1 MTCRRRVLT
10 RCALCWLV
18 SAALFARREELQ
30 SNYFFTCGCQRCE
43 QDDAAMAAAVAAQP
57 DSADKVE
64 AARKALAEGE
74 YSAVLQLLLGESAGA
89 DVGGARPTP
98 SSLAAAVPALV
109 AQAFEG
115 LALSVDGE
123 DKESKA
129 GASQRSD
136 PKHV

>member
-1 MTCRRRVLT
+1 
-10 RCALCWLV
+10 
-18 SAALFARREELQ
+18 
-30 SNYFFTCGCQRCE
+30 
-43 QDDAAMAAAVAAQP
+43 MAAAVAAQP

-89 DVGGARPTP
+89 DGGARPTP
-98 SSLAAAVPALV
+98 GSLAAAVPALV

-129 GASQRSD
+129 GASQHSDD
-136 PKHV
+136 PKHVCWSLMVACIL

>member
-1 MTCRRRVLT
+1 MT
-10 RCALCWLV
+10 RCALCLLV

-74 YSAVLQLLLGESAGA
+74 YSTVLQLLLGEGAGA
-89 DVGGARPTP
+89 DGGARPTP
-98 SSLAAAVPALV
+98 GSVAAAVPALV

-123 DKESKA
+123 DKEPKA
-129 GASQRSD
+129 GAWRSL
-136 PKHV
+136 

>member
-1 MTCRRRVLT
+1 
-10 RCALCWLV
+10 
-18 SAALFARREELQ
+18 
-30 SNYFFTCGCQRCE
+30 
-43 QDDAAMAAAVAAQP
+43 MAAAVAAQP

-98 SSLAAAVPALV
+98 GSLAAAVPALV

-129 GASQRSD
+129 GASQHSNFK
-136 PKHV
+136 PFLNGL